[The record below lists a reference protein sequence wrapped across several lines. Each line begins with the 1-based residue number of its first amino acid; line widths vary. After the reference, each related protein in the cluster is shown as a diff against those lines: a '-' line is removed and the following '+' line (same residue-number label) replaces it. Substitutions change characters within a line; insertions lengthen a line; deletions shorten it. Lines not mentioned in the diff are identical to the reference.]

1 MTICERFDVAVVL
14 FPFIDRARAK
24 PRPALVLSGRAFNA
38 AHGATVMA
46 MITTAAFTH
55 WPSDVPVSDLA
66 RAGLSAPSVVRFKLF
81 TLQNGIIARRIG
93 RLSRTGA
100 AKVRVGLSR
109 SLGRAGA

>member
-24 PRPALVLSGRAFNA
+24 PRPALVLSGRAFND

-46 MITTAAFTH
+46 MITTAAFTR
-55 WPSDVPVSDLA
+55 WPSDVSISDLD

-81 TLQNGIIARRIG
+81 TLDNDIVARRVG
-93 RLSRTGA
+93 KLSRADA
-100 AKVRVGLSR
+100 AKVKAGLTR
-109 SLGRAGA
+109 CLGR

>member
-46 MITTAAFTH
+46 LITTAAFTR
-55 WPSDVPVSDLA
+55 WPSDVAISDLA

-81 TLQNGIIARRIG
+81 TLENGIIARRIG
-93 RLSRTGA
+93 RLSRADTV
-100 AKVRVGLSR
+100 KVKAGLSR
-109 SLGRAGA
+109 SLGR

>member
-1 MTICERFDVAVVL
+1 MTICERFDVAIVL

-38 AHGATVMA
+38 AHGAAVMA

-55 WPSDVPVSDLA
+55 WPSDVPIADLA
-66 RAGLSAPSVVRFKLF
+66 RAGLSASSVVRFKLF

-93 RLSRTGA
+93 RLSRADT
-100 AKVRVGLSR
+100 AKVKAELSR
-109 SLGRAGA
+109 SLGR

>member
-1 MTICERFDVAVVL
+1 MTICKRFDVATVL

-55 WPSDVPVSDLA
+55 WPSDVPISDLA

-81 TLQNGIIARRIG
+81 TLENGIARRIG
-93 RLSRTGA
+93 RLSRADT
-100 AKVRVGLSR
+100 AKVKAGLSR
-109 SLGRAGA
+109 SLGRAGG